1 MGITQI
7 LKFLNYSKKSVSR
20 YTFEPKSRQNQQLN
34 LFSETKTGYKIRSVS
49 LDFKKE
55 SKTTLENKIEQLK
68 KVIISAEKRLAEI

>member
-1 MGITQI
+1 M
-7 LKFLNYSKKSVSR
+7 KKSITHD
-20 YTFEPKSRQNQQLN
+20 TFEPKSSQNKQLN

-68 KVIISAEKRLAEI
+68 KVIISAEKRLAAI